1 MTSLTWS
8 NHDCRSLLLM
18 AGLQLLAERHVSEQ
32 QTGTARELQSCHG
45 VPAAE
50 LQGSHR
56 LFEVRDTEQPTQVM
70 SHDSMVQE
78 DRIDA
83 CIWCFMIASSASLR
97 GGKWFETSITFDYCK
112 KTWEITV
119 KYILITQWKAL
130 INGCKL
136 NTSLLRTDRW
146 GSLPAAPWG
155 LRGQARRLIH
165 NEGSGLV
172 NCLLIMD

>member
-45 VPAAE
+45 VPPAE

-70 SHDSMVQE
+70 SHDGMVQE
-78 DRIDA
+78 DRTDA
-83 CIWCFMIASSASLR
+83 CIWCFMISKQCQL
-97 GGKWFETSITFDYCK
+97 
-112 KTWEITV
+112 
-119 KYILITQWKAL
+119 
-130 INGCKL
+130 
-136 NTSLLRTDRW
+136 W
-146 GSLPAAPWG
+146 GEM
-155 LRGQARRLIH
+155 I
-165 NEGSGLV
+165 
-172 NCLLIMD
+172 